1 MKSLRYEPSPLPG
14 RPVPFGVPPPPAA
27 APPPPAP
34 PPPVTS
40 RPGFRPRLQ
49 PLTVRHFRRP
59 RKMAAPLGRAL
70 AAAAPG
76 RARASLAIAAPARP
90 YRAAPLR
97 RRRGPA
103 PAPSDPADLRAAA
116 RRFGRLGE
124 AAGVPAWRLWPDPE
138 RLRAA
143 EAEEREWE
151 PPLREMEAALDRR
164 EREEARRREERQ
176 QLVARSLAAMPARV
190 SAWRQERA
198 QARERAQQEA
208 ERRQRL
214 LAEAG
219 LGGAP
224 RPGTPARGSPQA
236 QALLQDLERQQRR
249 EEKRRRRQEREEAAR
264 SAMAAAEAAAA
275 SRPPPGATPQSAG
288 TVSS

>member
-1 MKSLRYEPSPLPG
+1 MRSPRYEPSPLPG

-49 PLTVRHFRRP
+49 SLPVRHFRRP
-59 RKMAAPLGRAL
+59 RKMAAPWGRAL
-70 AAAAPG
+70 AALG
-76 RARASLAIAAPARP
+76 RARASLAIAVPARL

-151 PPLREMEAALDRR
+151 RPLREMEAALDRR

-288 TVSS
+288 TVFS